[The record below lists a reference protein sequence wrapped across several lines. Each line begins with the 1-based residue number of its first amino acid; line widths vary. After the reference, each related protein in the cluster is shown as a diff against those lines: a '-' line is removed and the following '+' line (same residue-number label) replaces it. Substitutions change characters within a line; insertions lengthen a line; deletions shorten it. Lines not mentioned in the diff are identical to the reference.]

1 MTTVQ
6 PTPLDADE
14 FSAEIS
20 LARLRLAEFIQRKA
34 SETEARLGFGFV
46 GVAKAPD
53 TYQQL
58 RGAFIT
64 SSDTKVPLP
73 VLSLFCDTSI
83 YWSPRENQMFRFWHD
98 VSHIECG
105 LSFTLADE
113 LELALWHLEQFERD
127 GHTRTCLEYR
137 MLEADL
143 VGQLQLMGL
152 IGRFPYNQL
161 QFVEDCIRFGFHEG
175 VLEEIRRPEPEIGNA
190 GVLVPVSG

>member
-6 PTPLDADE
+6 PTPIDADE
-14 FSAEIS
+14 FGVEIS
-20 LARLRLAEFIQRKA
+20 LARIRLAKFIQRKA

-46 GVAKAPD
+46 GVAEAPC

-64 SSDTKVPLP
+64 SRDTKVPLP
-73 VLSLFCDTSI
+73 VSSLFCDTSI

-98 VSHIECG
+98 VSHIEYG

-113 LELALWHLEQFERD
+113 LELALWHLDEFERD
-127 GHTRTCLEYR
+127 GHTRTCLEFR

-152 IGRFPYNQL
+152 IGRFPYNQRL
-161 QFVEDCIRFGFHEG
+161 FVEDCLRFGFHEG
-175 VLEEIRRPEPEIGNA
+175 VLEEIRRIEPMIGSTGA
-190 GVLVPVSG
+190 LVPVSG